1 MRKLIFLFAKISL
14 LFWNRYSFSYIV
26 LGNRKCFNRVH
37 SCTHTNSNNLI
48 FKPSEYIE
56 PELRVTSARSRILRE
71 CLSGFVVSLTT
82 LPPSISY
89 ANTIG
94 IHPLSGVYSSVI
106 MGLLMSVFAGNG
118 LIAGAAGVITIPITK
133 LVNSHGIS
141 YMTSA
146 IFLAGIF
153 EIIFGILKLG
163 KLARYVKKPILAG
176 FSNAF
181 AIFLV
186 KSQMK
191 VFMIGNK
198 WLPWNQLFPPLSIA
212 LVCIACIKL
221 LPKIGM
227 IPSSLVGLIISS
239 AFAYFTGINFKTLSD
254 ISGPQAFSGGLKTIP
269 PFQGILPNVPYNLK
283 TLKII
288 FPTAFAISLVSI
300 IATSLVSRIACEAKP
315 PQYLFASNSQFAGFT
330 IPVLCP
336 TELRDDTVVG
346 LGLGNII
353 TSFFGGFG
361 GCGLIPNTVLNT
373 YNGGNSYIS
382 SVAYS
387 ISTAICVLLLAP
399 VIGRIPVAALAGKI
413 IILLSE
419 SCILIIIVFSITS
432 IRFVFV
438 GVMINVAISTFK
450 TEDTIR
456 IIQRGNRSTQ
466 DLLDL
471 IGLVVSSV
479 LCLQVIT

>member
-1 MRKLIFLFAKISL
+1 MT
-14 LFWNRYSFSYIV
+14 Y
-26 LGNRKCFNRVH
+26 
-37 SCTHTNSNNLI
+37 
-48 FKPSEYIE
+48 KPSQYIE
-56 PELRVTSARSRILRE
+56 PELRVTSVRSRILRE
-71 CLSGFVVSLTT
+71 ILSGFVVSLTT

-106 MGLLMSVFAGNG
+106 MGLFMSVFAGNG

-133 LVNSHGIS
+133 LVNRYGVS

-153 EIIFGILKLG
+153 EIIFGLLKLG
-163 KLARYVKKPILAG
+163 KLAKYVKKPILSG

-186 KSQMK
+186 KSQLK
-191 VFMIGNK
+191 VFMIGNQ
-198 WLPWNQLFPPLSIA
+198 WMPLNQLFPPLSIT

-239 AFAYFTGINFKTLSD
+239 GFAYLTGMNFKTLSD

-269 PFQGILPNVPYNLK
+269 SFQGILPNVPYNFK

-288 FPTAFAISLVSI
+288 FPTAFAISLISI
-300 IATSLVSRIACEAKP
+300 IATSLVSRIACEAKHK
-315 PQYLFASNSQFAGFT
+315 PQYLFAELSSSVT
-330 IPVLCP
+330 LCP
-336 TELRDDTVVG
+336 AELRDDTAIG

-373 YNGGNSYIS
+373 YSGGNSYIS

-387 ISTAICVLLLAP
+387 ISTAVCMLLLAP
-399 VIGRIPVAALAGKI
+399 VIGLIPVAALAGKFDFSHSEFTKTI
-413 IILLSE
+413 I
-419 SCILIIIVFSITS
+419 T
-432 IRFVFV
+432 
-438 GVMINVAISTFK
+438 
-450 TEDTIR
+450 
-456 IIQRGNRSTQ
+456 
-466 DLLDL
+466 
-471 IGLVVSSV
+471 LV
-479 LCLQVIT
+479 I